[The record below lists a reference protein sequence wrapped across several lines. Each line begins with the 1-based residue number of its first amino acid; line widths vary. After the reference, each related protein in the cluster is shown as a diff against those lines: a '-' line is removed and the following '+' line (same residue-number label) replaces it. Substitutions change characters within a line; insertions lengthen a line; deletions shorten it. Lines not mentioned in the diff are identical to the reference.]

1 MERRN
6 MIRSGIGLLGGTLL
20 GGCLR
25 SLGFKKQSAWRD
37 PPLVSDRPNAVY
49 YPAVIEEMAMYG
61 KSTVNGLSVALMYS
75 FPHRFWTVTGQE
87 KNKVVVGKNDSLH
100 LMVSVWDTETK
111 MVLPTNVELEIRN
124 GDEMVTQLSPWPMH
138 SPSMGF
144 HYGDNVSL
152 PDEGTYTATIR
163 VNPVQARRTRVFKE
177 QFSDATTTMIDFTF
191 DNEKTYENIEI
202 RRLGEKAGERG
213 SVELA
218 MKNMPAGRAL
228 PKSELPG
235 QIVGETMSG
244 DARFIMTRLDNGS
257 RFGEGT
263 YLAISPRTP
272 YNRIILPLMSLSAT
286 VIREGTTVFDGILQE
301 TLDPELGYHYGANI
315 ENLES
320 GDTIKIM
327 VDAPPQTARHD
338 GYETAFFEMPPMEVS
353 I

>member
-1 MERRN
+1 
-6 MIRSGIGLLGGTLL
+6 MIRSGIGLGGGTLL
-20 GGCLR
+20 SGCLR

-61 KSTVNGLSVALMYS
+61 KSTVDGLTVALMYS

-100 LMVSVWDTETK
+100 LMVSVWDTESKT
-111 MVLPTNVELEIRN
+111 VLPTNVTLEIRN
-124 GDEMVTQLSPWPMH
+124 GNEMVTQLSPWPMH

-152 PDEGTYTATIR
+152 PGEDTYTATLR
-163 VNPVQARRTRVFKE
+163 VSPIQARQTGVFE
-177 QFSDATTTMIDFTF
+177 GQFSDITTTSIDFKF
-191 DNEKTYENIEI
+191 DTGETYDNIEI
-202 RRLGEKAGERG
+202 RKIDEKAGKRG

-218 MKNMPAGRAL
+218 MKNMPAGRAP

-244 DARFIMTRLDNGS
+244 DARFITSRHDNAS

-286 VIREGTTVFDGILQE
+286 VTRKGTTVFDDILQE
-301 TLDPELGYHYGANI
+301 TLDPELGHHYGANI
-315 ENLES
+315 EHLKS
-320 GDTIKIM
+320 GDTMKIM

-338 GYETAFFEMPPMEVS
+338 GYETAFFEMAPMEVS